1 MLSKMMENF
10 GIKRGYQFR
19 PAPDYYSD
27 TARPGA
33 GEIIWQPEVYE
44 VAARAARGLGCRY
57 ILDIGCGSGEKLAA
71 LHPEFQI
78 IGVDFGSNLAHC
90 REKYPFGRWLEI
102 DCEVAES
109 LALEETIAK
118 DCVVICSDVIEH
130 LVDPRQLLRLIA
142 RQLQYAP
149 LALIS
154 TPERNLKET
163 GWLDNGPPR
172 NPHHVREW
180 TLGELTAFAK
190 SMGLRLPYAG
200 LTITNNLR
208 SQRSTILLGAAG
220 TGWPAD
226 GAERGWF
233 PPRTNQISYWF
244 RVARK
249 AFGEW
254 RAALQTRGVKPPSAA
269 RPA

>member
-1 MLSKMMENF
+1 MTENY
-10 GIKRGYQFR
+10 GIKRGYHSR

-27 TARPGA
+27 TSRPGA

-57 ILDIGCGSGEKLAA
+57 ILDIGCGSGEKLGA

-78 IGVDFGSNLAHC
+78 IGVDFGGNLDHC
-90 REKYPFGRWLEI
+90 REKYPFGQWLEA
-102 DCEVAES
+102 DFEKAES
-109 LALEETIAK
+109 LPLDAAILK

-130 LVDPRQLLRLIA
+130 LVDPRSLLRLIGG
-142 RQLQYAP
+142 LIKHAP

-180 TLGELTAFAK
+180 TLNELRAFAEF
-190 SMGLRLPYAG
+190 MELHLAYEG

-208 SQRSTILLGAAG
+208 WQRSTILLGA
-220 TGWPAD
+220 TGSSWPAGKSAQD
-226 GAERGWF
+226 CF
-233 PPRTNQISYWF
+233 PPCVNPVSYWF

-254 RAALQTRGVKPPSAA
+254 RVSLRAGLKPSGAQRSA
-269 RPA
+269 

>member
-1 MLSKMMENF
+1 MTENF
-10 GIKRGYQFR
+10 GIKRGYRSR

-27 TARPGA
+27 TSRPGA

-44 VAARAARGLGCRY
+44 VAARVARILGRRY

-78 IGVDFGSNLAHC
+78 IGVDFGGNLDHC
-90 REKYPFGRWLEI
+90 REKYPFGQWI
-102 DCEVAES
+102 VADFEKAEN
-109 LALEETIAK
+109 LPLDEAVLK

-130 LVDPRQLLRLIA
+130 LVDPRSLLRLIA
-142 RQLQYAP
+142 CLLKHAP
-149 LALIS
+149 MALIS
-154 TPERNLKET
+154 TPERNLKEK
-163 GWLDNGPPR
+163 GWLDNGPPL

-180 TLGELTAFAK
+180 SLNELSSFAE
-190 SMGLRLPYAG
+190 SMGLNLAYAG

-208 SQRSTILLGAAG
+208 WQRSTILLGARGA
-220 TGWPAD
+220 TWPATN
-226 GAERGWF
+226 AAQNCF
-233 PPRTNQISYWF
+233 PPSVSPALYWF

-254 RAALQTRGVKPPSAA
+254 RASFRSGLKSSSSAGA
-269 RPA
+269 A